1 MTSSFI
7 DEYESVGE
15 RGAYRN
21 AVLAD
26 EAARA
31 RISSP
36 TSSRTVVEDTAAT
49 PPPVMIPSADM
60 IREMAEDQ
68 FLRFTE
74 DLPATVIEEVEE
86 PIDYHHAADQPNDND
101 PGIPF
106 FPNNP
111 SSLRYYPLLICT
123 DDSYHATQVVAPFI
137 YYRNQGQEVVGTM
150 GRDKPL
156 YAAPVYL
163 STPNPTHLPI
173 PLTNS
178 QILQFSRENP
188 RAYAIDETLRRLEDP
203 RIDAEVSR
211 LRQKLEL
218 QIKIEKQLDDLRQQ
232 ETRLRGAR
240 FDVEQ
245 AIGAIQ
251 DRMERAGLYQTLADA
266 YARMITGP
274 TRSPSDAP
282 LGLRPRGPLEMPRLN
297 DTPHSSLCWQCD
309 SPNHKWRRCPQRK
322 GPKKCNWCGSYSH
335 WSNKCLFKRLKIEV
349 PRRSRTVEEALEQK
363 ENIPVWCGKCLR
375 NNPGHEEV
383 DCPVREQCRACGRR
397 GPLGF
402 MRGHRCPP
410 IDDEDPVDEEVDIE
424 LYGDGES

>member
-1 MTSSFI
+1 MTSPFI
-7 DEYESVGE
+7 DEYESIGE

-36 TSSRTVVEDTAAT
+36 TSSRTVVEGDAAT

-68 FLRFTE
+68 FLQFTE

-86 PIDYHHAADQPNDND
+86 PIDYHHTADQPTNDND
-101 PGIPF
+101 LGIPF
-106 FPNNP
+106 FPNKP
-111 SSLRYYPLLICT
+111 SSFRYYPLLIRT
-123 DDSYHATQVVAPFI
+123 DNMHHATQIVAPFI

-173 PLTNS
+173 PLTNT
-178 QILQFSRENP
+178 QVLQFSRENP
-188 RAYAIDETLRRLEDP
+188 RAYAIDETLRRLEDLC
-203 RIDAEVSR
+203 IDAEVSR

-240 FDVEQ
+240 FDMEQ
-245 AIGAIQ
+245 AIGSIQ

-274 TRSPSDAP
+274 TRSPLDAP
-282 LGLRPRGPLEMPRLN
+282 FGL
-297 DTPHSSLCWQCD
+297 
-309 SPNHKWRRCPQRK
+309 
-322 GPKKCNWCGSYSH
+322 
-335 WSNKCLFKRLKIEV
+335 
-349 PRRSRTVEEALEQK
+349 
-363 ENIPVWCGKCLR
+363 
-375 NNPGHEEV
+375 
-383 DCPVREQCRACGRR
+383 
-397 GPLGF
+397 
-402 MRGHRCPP
+402 
-410 IDDEDPVDEEVDIE
+410 
-424 LYGDGES
+424 